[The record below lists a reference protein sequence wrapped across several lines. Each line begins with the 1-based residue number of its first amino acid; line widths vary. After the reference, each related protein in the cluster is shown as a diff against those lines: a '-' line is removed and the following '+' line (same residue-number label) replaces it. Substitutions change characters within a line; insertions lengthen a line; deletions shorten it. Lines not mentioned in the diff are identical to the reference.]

1 MSSKLETAMNT
12 VIAVFNGYSG
22 KEGDK
27 YKLNKAELTNLFQKE
42 LGGWPKPSDDPRAGD
57 IMKLLDA
64 DKDGEVNFEEFAILV
79 ATLIMSKKP
88 GDKSEK
94 NPSTLQKAMKTITD
108 VFYEYSGKEGDKN
121 KLNKGEV
128 KSLFQ
133 TELKNFIDVSK
144 DQAINSLMKD
154 LDNNSDGEVDFLE
167 FVILVVT
174 LIMITHEFF
183 TESDKTSKK

>member
-1 MSSKLETAMNT
+1 MNT